1 MKVVRKFDKVGFR
14 RLKKVCRKFIRSQKD
29 EYLMHQARQLE
40 LFEEQQEDL
49 MEFDDKMVEL
59 EVKIE
64 QALEGVNVGE

>member
-1 MKVVRKFDKVGFR
+1 
-14 RLKKVCRKFIRSQKD
+14 
-29 EYLMHQARQLE
+29 MHQARQLE